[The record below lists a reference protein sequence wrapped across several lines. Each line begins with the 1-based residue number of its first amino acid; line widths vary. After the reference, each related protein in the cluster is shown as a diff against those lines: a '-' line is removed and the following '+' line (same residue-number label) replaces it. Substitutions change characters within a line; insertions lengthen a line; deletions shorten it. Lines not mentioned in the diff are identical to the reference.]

1 MSPPPTLLV
10 TDDERLVEEVS
21 SLASASGVSVAVTAA
36 AAAAAPAW
44 ESAPLVLLGEDAL
57 ERPVPSRRPGVLVLT
72 SDGPGGEELWR
83 SALLAGAEQ
92 VLSLPDERAALLRRL
107 GDVAEVPG
115 HGEGRCV
122 AVLGVRGG
130 VGTSPLATALA
141 HRAARAAHHGAA
153 TLLVD
158 TDLLGGGL
166 DLAVGLEDAPGL
178 RWGDLSQARGS
189 VRGLVLAQ
197 SLPRRGSL
205 AVLASGGQPGTGP
218 LRGDVVEA
226 VLRAARPHHGA
237 VVVDVARGADAIT
250 AAALTVADVLLLLV
264 PRDIGA
270 VVAARRVLEVLD
282 PVVADVRLVLRA
294 GLGPGPG
301 GPLPAAAVVDELG
314 VPPAVVLAHDR
325 GLAAALGRGEVA
337 GTARRGP
344 LAQACD
350 ALEPLMAPSESTS
363 AARRGPAPTTPS
375 VPAPW

>member
-1 MSPPPTLLV
+1 MSPAPTLLV

-36 AAAAAPAW
+36 AAAAAGSGW

-57 ERPVPSRRPGVLVLT
+57 EHPVPSRRPCVLVLT
-72 SDGPGGEELWR
+72 TAGPGGEDLWR

-92 VLSLPDERAALLRRL
+92 VLGLPGERAALLRRL
-107 GDVAEVPG
+107 GDVAEVAG
-115 HGEGRCV
+115 LGGGRCV
-122 AVLGVRGG
+122 AVMGVRGG
-130 VGTSPLATALA
+130 IGTSTLATALA
-141 HRAARAAHHGAA
+141 HRAATHGAA

-158 TDLLGGGL
+158 TDLMGGGL
-166 DLAVGLEDAPGL
+166 DLAAGLEDAPGL

-205 AVLASGGQPGTGP
+205 AVLAGGGPPGAGP

-237 VVVDVARGADAIT
+237 VIIDAARGGEAAT
-250 AAALTVADVLLLLV
+250 GAAAAAADVLLLLV
-264 PRDIGA
+264 PLDIGA
-270 VVAARRVLEVLD
+270 VVAARRVLEVID
-282 PVVADVRLVLRA
+282 PAVADVRLVLRP

-301 GPLPAAAVVDELG
+301 GALPAAAVVDELG
-314 VPPAVVLAHDR
+314 VPPAATLAHDR

-337 GTARRGP
+337 GAARRGV

-350 ALEPLMAPSESTS
+350 VLEPLVATSGSTS
-363 AARRGPAPTTPS
+363 VARRRPAPVTPS